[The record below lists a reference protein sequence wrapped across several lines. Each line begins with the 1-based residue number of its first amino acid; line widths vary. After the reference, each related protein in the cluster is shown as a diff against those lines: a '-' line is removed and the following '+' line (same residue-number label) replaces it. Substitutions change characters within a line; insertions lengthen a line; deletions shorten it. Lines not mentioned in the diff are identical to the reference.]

1 MAGSSRPQRVSAA
14 ETPVAGLRGRDS
26 IAGSPRPRLRGGVT
40 RRLPRVQDLRGK
52 TVFIT
57 GAARGIGAATAERLH
72 ARGAN
77 VALVGLEPERLEQNA
92 SKLGERALA
101 LEVDVTDLVALEA
114 TVAQTVERFGAIDV
128 AVANAGIS
136 FSGTLATAPVEQVE
150 RTLAVNLLGV
160 WRTDRAVV
168 GELIRSR
175 GYLLNISSLSAVTHA
190 PMMGPYTT
198 AKAGVEA
205 MSDSL
210 RVELAAHGVAVG
222 CAYFGFL
229 DTDLVKAAFAMP
241 STQKVQDRLPGFMAK
256 PAPMSI
262 AIDAIERGVTKRSA
276 RVWAPRWVGPMLYLR
291 GLLQPLT
298 ERQALSDM
306 DGLRA
311 SVREA
316 ETSGEAEKMDPLL
329 GVAAGALSEP
339 QRSGTAGPAA

>member
-1 MAGSSRPQRVSAA
+1 MS
-14 ETPVAGLRGRDS
+14 GLN
-26 IAGSPRPRLRGGVT
+26 L
-40 RRLPRVQDLRGK
+40 QGK
-52 TVFIT
+52 TAFVT

-92 SKLGERALA
+92 ARLGERAIA
-101 LEVDVTDLVALEA
+101 LEADVTDLAALEGC
-114 TVAQTVERFGAIDV
+114 VAKTVERFGGIDV

-136 FSGTLATAPVEQVE
+136 FTGTLSTAPVEQVE

-168 GELIRSR
+168 GEIRRSR
-175 GYLLNISSLSAVTHA
+175 GYLLNISSLSAITHA

-205 MSDSL
+205 MSDAL
-210 RVELAAHGVAVG
+210 RLELAPHGVAVG

-229 DTDLVKAAFAMP
+229 DTDLVKAGFETSSARDV
-241 STQKVQDRLPGFMAK
+241 KDRLPRFMAN
-256 PAPMSI
+256 PAPLSI
-262 AIDAIERGVTKRSA
+262 AIDAIERGVSKRSA

-298 ERQALSDM
+298 EKQALSDM
-306 DGLRA
+306 DTLRE
-311 SVREA
+311 SVELA
-316 ETSGEAEKMDPLL
+316 ETSHDAETMDPIL
-329 GVAAGALSEP
+329 GVAANVLAEP
-339 QRSGTAGPAA
+339 SATQRG